1 MFPYRTGQKKE
12 RERGR
17 KRERKREKKR
27 ERERRGRK
35 RKKRGRKGGR
45 DIKKSDKSLLL
56 HTQQQQLVNTTA
68 NRVIRYPIISA
79 LCHHRLAIV
88 FAV

>member
-1 MFPYRTGQKKE
+1 
-12 RERGR
+12 
-17 KRERKREKKR
+17 
-27 ERERRGRK
+27 
-35 RKKRGRKGGR
+35 
-45 DIKKSDKSLLL
+45 
-56 HTQQQQLVNTTA
+56 VNTTA